1 MQNDLRTTRLA
12 EVADDDGALFLD
24 LRRRTTRPTEVA
36 ADEEALF
43 SYQVLS
49 RRRTTRPA
57 VVAADEVTLFLVPEA
72 MKTADDAGKG
82 DYINTVRP
90 IANIINPVPEAQS
103 SQGFRHVRGGCRQRA
118 AVDRGAEFAKMTPVS
133 TSSSRHHGG

>member
-12 EVADDDGALFLD
+12 EVAKDDAALFSE

-57 VVAADEVTLFLVPEA
+57 VVATDVAALFLVPDA
-72 MKTADDAGKG
+72 MKTADDDA
-82 DYINTVRP
+82 
-90 IANIINPVPEAQS
+90 
-103 SQGFRHVRGGCRQRA
+103 
-118 AVDRGAEFAKMTPVS
+118 
-133 TSSSRHHGG
+133 